1 MDNTIIIGA
10 CNCGKGSNTTL
21 IAACNNSSSCI
32 RLCGCLSKGG
42 GTFQIVH
49 PNPSK
54 KGKWL
59 HHSFTEAPTR
69 GDNLYR
75 WSINVSNCE
84 HSIKLPNY
92 YKYLNEN
99 NTVKISPVGHFGR
112 AYGKID
118 ENQDNLIVCADQ
130 DGSYNI
136 LLMGTRCD
144 ELALKGWHGVEQDMT
159 ERNKLDFGYPLPTR
173 SRDERRKRERED
185 SLRKKN

>member
-1 MDNTIIIGA
+1 MIGA
-10 CNCGKGSNTTL
+10 CNGWS
-21 IAACNNSSSCI
+21 ACI
-32 RLCGCLSKGG
+32 RLCGCLTKGG

-75 WSINVSNCE
+75 WSINVSDRE
-84 HSIKLPNY
+84 HSIELPDY

-99 NTVKISPVGHFGR
+99 STVKISPVGHFGR

-118 ENQDNLIVCADQ
+118 ENQDNLIICADQ

-144 ELALKGWHGVEQDMT
+144 EFALKGWHGVEQDMN
-159 ERNKLDFGYPLPTR
+159 ERNKLDFGYASPII
-173 SRDERRKRERED
+173 SRDQQIKRDREEKKEQIKREQEKQ
-185 SLRKKN
+185 KKR

>member
-1 MDNTIIIGA
+1 M
-10 CNCGKGSNTTL
+10 
-21 IAACNNSSSCI
+21 
-32 RLCGCLSKGG
+32 
-42 GTFQIVH
+42 
-49 PNPSK
+49 
-54 KGKWL
+54 
-59 HHSFTEAPTR
+59 
-69 GDNLYR
+69 
-75 WSINVSNCE
+75 
-84 HSIKLPNY
+84 
-92 YKYLNEN
+92 
-99 NTVKISPVGHFGR
+99 GHFGR